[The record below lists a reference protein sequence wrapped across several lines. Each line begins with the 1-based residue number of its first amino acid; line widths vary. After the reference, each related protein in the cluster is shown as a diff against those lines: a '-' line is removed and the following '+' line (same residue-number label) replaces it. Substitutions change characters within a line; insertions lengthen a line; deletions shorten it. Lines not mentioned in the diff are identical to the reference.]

1 MSVTG
6 MRAVITATVTGVL
19 MISVVGLAQWQRG
32 RGGDRSPPDRSE
44 YPSWENDREFKDD
57 VFTFARIRFDSVGG
71 YGRRG
76 GGNRWQNDY
85 PDSDLNFSYR
95 LQQLTSI
102 KVDPNGKVLRLTDP
116 ELFEY
121 PFIYMNGV
129 GGLHLRPDEVTA
141 LRHYLHN
148 GGFLMIDD
156 FWGDREWE
164 VVSEQL
170 ALAVPRWTPRPLPLS
185 HPIFHVVYDLKQKPQ
200 VPGIRHWRSGQTF
213 EDHGPGSGDGPDFQG
228 LFDNNGR
235 LAVLMCHNNDLG
247 DGWEREGEDEE
258 YFHNYSEKWSYP
270 MGINIVFYAM
280 TH

>member
-1 MSVTG
+1 MIGT
-6 MRAVITATVTGVL
+6 RTVITATVTGIL
-19 MISVVGLAQWQRG
+19 MLSAVGLAQSQRG
-32 RGGDRSPPDRSE
+32 RGGERSPPDRSE
-44 YPSWENDREFKDD
+44 FPSWENDEEFKDD
-57 VFTFARIRFDSVGG
+57 VFTFARIQFDSIGG
-71 YGRRG
+71 NRRRG

-95 LQQLTSI
+95 LQQLTSV
-102 KVDPNGKVLRLTDP
+102 KVEPNGKVLRLTDP
-116 ELFEY
+116 DLYEY

-129 GGLHLRPDEVTA
+129 GGLHLHPDEITA

-156 FWGDREWE
+156 FWGDQELD

-170 ALAVPRWTPRPLPLS
+170 AQAVPNWNPRSLPLS
-185 HPIFHVVYDLKQKPQ
+185 HPIFNVVYKLKEKPQ
-200 VPGIRHWRSGQTF
+200 VPGIRHWRTGETF
-213 EDHGPGSGDGPDFQG
+213 EDHGPGSDDGPDFKG

-235 LAVLMCHNNDLG
+235 LAVLLCHNNDLG

-270 MGINIVFYAM
+270 MGINIVFYVM